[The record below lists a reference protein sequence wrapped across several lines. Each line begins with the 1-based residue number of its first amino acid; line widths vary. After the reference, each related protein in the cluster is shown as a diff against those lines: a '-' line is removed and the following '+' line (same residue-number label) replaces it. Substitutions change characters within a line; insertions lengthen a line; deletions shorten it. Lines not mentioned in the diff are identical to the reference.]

1 MVVLLVVITF
11 AIFML
16 VDGLLNRKRAL
27 VVPLV
32 AAQKAEGAA
41 AAEADRVLGGFR
53 VPVHLKYHAGH
64 TWIQRE
70 RKNVHRVGADEFAAI
85 MAGPVDAIELPKAG
99 QWVRQGQK
107 VFSFIRGGAKVD
119 MLSPVEGEV
128 TEVNAEVIA
137 NPELLRE
144 DPYGRGWLM
153 TVYEPDEDGPTRN
166 LLPSNLV
173 RTWMATAAEAFYRL
187 QPQLAGASAAD
198 GGMAAKNATEAMPAD
213 EWQRVSR
220 EFFLS

>member
-99 QWVRQGQK
+99 QPPKAGQ
-107 VFSFIRGGAKVD
+107 
-119 MLSPVEGEV
+119 
-128 TEVNAEVIA
+128 
-137 NPELLRE
+137 
-144 DPYGRGWLM
+144 
-153 TVYEPDEDGPTRN
+153 
-166 LLPSNLV
+166 
-173 RTWMATAAEAFYRL
+173 
-187 QPQLAGASAAD
+187 Q
-198 GGMAAKNATEAMPAD
+198 
-213 EWQRVSR
+213 
-220 EFFLS
+220 